1 MDGVEV
7 WHACAWREADVD
19 FDPNGYFEHWSN
31 FPTAACSLSSLH
43 LGRGPRY
50 S

>member
-19 FDPNGYFEHWSN
+19 FDPNGYFE
-31 FPTAACSLSSLH
+31 ALE
-43 LGRGPRY
+43 
-50 S
+50 